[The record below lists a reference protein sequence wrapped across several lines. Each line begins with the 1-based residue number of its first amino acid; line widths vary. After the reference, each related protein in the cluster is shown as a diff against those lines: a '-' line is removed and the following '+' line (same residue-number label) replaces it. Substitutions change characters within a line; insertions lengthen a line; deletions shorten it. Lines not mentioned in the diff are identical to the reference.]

1 MPGGF
6 PPHRLTSGCRLP
18 ASLGLA
24 FWAAVSC
31 SLLHQELPNDPPA
44 LQVSSADTTRVRRGG
59 SVSLE
64 VRASDQDDDPLLY
77 SWNDSGVGS
86 FSDTTSPATIWT
98 APLSIQ
104 GRSEFFLIS
113 ATISDRQPE
122 TDDIIET
129 FLIEVIQSSPLL
141 RTAAADTLVSFRE
154 HVVVLEAFGE
164 DEDGDP
170 LTFAWRLAEGSPQA
184 VLQRSMEGGRTQ
196 ANITPLF
203 PGAYSLLVEVTDGAD
218 TVRSEILLQVTV
230 PELPE
235 SGMAAL
241 QLQDEDGA
249 AIPYEIDLYEYPN
262 RKGEQPLVTTSWF
275 EAARLCADQGKRLCS
290 SAEWEHACRGPEGLR
305 FSSTDVRE
313 NLPENFGRRYCN
325 TTGSATAGDS
335 PENQDLASS
344 GHFPN
349 CSSSAGVYD
358 LIGNAFEWTMDLTS
372 QLERQGEFRLSGV
385 TTEFDCTNASGR
397 FEPIPPAGD
406 FDIYSEAEIEELMQD
421 PIFSSYIRQDGLELG
436 FRCCRGG

>member
-1 MPGGF
+1 M
-6 PPHRLTSGCRLP
+6 P

-31 SLLHQELPNDPPA
+31 SLLHQELPNDPPS

-104 GRSEFFLIS
+104 GGSEFFLIS

-129 FLIEVIQSSPLL
+129 FLIEVIQSPPLL
-141 RTAAADTLVSFRE
+141 RGTATDTLVSFRE
-154 HVVVLEAFGE
+154 QVVVLEALAE

-170 LTFAWRLAEGSPQA
+170 LTFGWQLAEGSPRA
-184 VLQRSMEGGRTQ
+184 LLQGGGTQ
-196 ANITPLF
+196 ANIVPLF
-203 PGAYSLLVEVTDGAD
+203 PGTYTVLLEVTDGAD
-218 TVRSEILLQVTV
+218 TVRSETLLQVTV
-230 PELPE
+230 PEMPE
-235 SGMAAL
+235 TGMAAL
-241 QLQDEDGA
+241 ELTGEDGA
-249 AIPYEIDLYEYPN
+249 ATPYEIDFYEYPN
-262 RKGEQPLVTTSWF
+262 RKGEQPLLTNSWF

-290 SAEWEHACRGPEGLR
+290 SAEWEHACRGPEGLL

-313 NLPENFGRRYCN
+313 NLPQNFGRRYCN
-325 TTGSATAGDS
+325 TTGSASAGDS
-335 PENQDLASS
+335 PGFHDVAPS

-358 LIGNAFEWTMDLTS
+358 LIGNAYEWTMDLTTLS
-372 QLERQGEFRLSGV
+372 ERQGNFRLSGV
-385 TTEFDCTNASGR
+385 ASDFADCTNASEG
-397 FEPIPPAGD
+397 FEPVPAAGD
-406 FDIYSEAEIEELMQD
+406 FDIWSDTEIEELIQD
-421 PIFSSYIRQDGLELG
+421 RKFSPYVRQDGFELG